1 MLYFKKNLWILFY
14 VIVFIGFLVVS
25 LVSYNLWTQIYD
37 TNKLK
42 QESITKISSSSLNS
56 FFLQYEMILDILS
69 SDIQKNNNEI
79 SKKYNQEVFDRLMD
93 LNENLAGLALI
104 NVAGDV
110 LVTNSAISKQK
121 IPNFKENV
129 FTKNTFSQTLVEHKM
144 VIGRTYYQK
153 NFKSLVIPIR
163 KSIRDK
169 NGKVFLVLAASI
181 KVKQGK
187 NFLNKQLKNNSSYV
201 ISLFRNFDYYF
212 QLLPQNNADNLH
224 IYNESFPTLRLN
236 NYTLDLDGKKKHD
249 IEYYKKSE
257 DIFTINK
264 SNFYKNDGFIVSVG
278 YIKRYDLWMVV
289 KNPAAKLQNL
299 FLETFYIILFIYLI
313 LILIAFFVFKYILKF
328 ENKKR
333 NELHYQATHDYLT
346 SLNNR
351 MFLSGIENSLIVD
364 DSQPFSLFFIDMD
377 NFKSINDNYGHVV
390 GDKVLQEI
398 ALRLK
403 NVINNED
410 ILIRYSGDEFILIS
424 KIINKSEVSKLAQ
437 KILVALSNSF
447 RIDTLEFILGS
458 SIGISQ
464 FPKDASNL
472 DKIKAYADLSMY
484 EAKKTRN
491 TFRIFEDSIKNKY
504 INDTK
509 IEKQLKTSFDNK
521 EFSMVYQPQMNC
533 NGTLR
538 GVEALVRWKNQE
550 LGFVSP
556 VDFIKVVEDI
566 GFMPK
571 LGRFIIDTSIKD
583 MKDLQNEL
591 QLSFHLS
598 INISVKQFLRENFYL
613 QFMAFIQKHDFDNN
627 YLTIEIT
634 ESIFIEDI
642 SFILDVLNKFKKQN
656 IKVSLDDFGT
666 GYSSLSLLKKLPIDE
681 LKIDKSFVDDILVNQ
696 ASKNMV
702 ESIISIAR
710 NLGFY
715 TVAEGV
721 ETKEQR
727 DLLAAMHCD
736 IIQGYHYSKPLK
748 IDELKSYIKNLA

>member
-14 VIVFIGFLVVS
+14 LIVFIGFLVVS
-25 LVSYNLWTQIYD
+25 LVSFNLWTQVYD
-37 TNKLK
+37 NNKLK
-42 QESITKISSSSLNS
+42 QESITKISSSSLHS

-69 SDIQKNNNEI
+69 SDMKKNNDDI
-79 SKKYNQEVFDRLMD
+79 SQIYNQEKFDRLME
-93 LNENLAGLALI
+93 LNKNLAGLALI
-104 NVAGDV
+104 NVDGDV
-110 LVTNSAISKQK
+110 LVTNSKIANQI
-121 IPNFKENV
+121 IPNFKENI
-129 FTKNTFSQTLVEHKM
+129 FTKDTFNQTLLEDKM

-169 NGKVFLVLAASI
+169 DGKVFLVLAASI
-181 KVKQGK
+181 KVNNGK
-187 NFLNKQLKNNSSYV
+187 NFLNKQLKDKSSYI
-201 ISLFRNFDYYF
+201 ISLFRNFDHYF

-224 IYNESFPTLRLN
+224 IYNEAFPTLRFN
-236 NYTLDLDGKKKHD
+236 NYTLDLEQDKD
-249 IEYYKKSE
+249 IDYYKNSE

-264 SNFYKNDGFIVSVG
+264 NNFYKNNGYIVSVG

-289 KNPAAKLQNL
+289 KNPAVKLQSL
-299 FLETFYIILFIYLI
+299 FFETFYIILFIYLI

-333 NELHYQATHDYLT
+333 KELHYQATHDYLT
-346 SLNNR
+346 CLNNR
-351 MFLSGIENSLIVD
+351 MFLSGIENSLVVD
-364 DSQPFSLFFIDMD
+364 HTKPFSLFFIDMD
-377 NFKSINDNYGHVV
+377 NFKSINDNYGHIV
-390 GDKVLQEI
+390 GDRVLQEI

-403 NVINNED
+403 KVISKED

-424 KIINKSEVSKLAQ
+424 KIINKSEVSNLAQ
-437 KILVALSNSF
+437 KILTSLSNSF

-491 TFRIFEDSIKNKY
+491 TFRIFEDSIKKKY

-533 NGTLR
+533 NGSLR
-538 GVEALVRWKNQE
+538 GVEALVRWNNKE

-583 MKDLQNEL
+583 MKDIQNEL
-591 QLSFHLS
+591 KISFHLS

-613 QFMAFIQKHDFDNN
+613 QFMALIEKHDFDKN

-642 SFILDVLNKFKKQN
+642 GFILNVLNKFKKEN

-681 LKIDKSFVDDILVNQ
+681 LKIDKSFVDDILVNK
-696 ASKNMV
+696 ASRNMV

-721 ETKEQR
+721 ETKDQR
-727 DLLAAMHCD
+727 DLLALMHCD
-736 IIQGYHYSKPLK
+736 IIQGYYYSKPLK
-748 IDELKSYIKNLA
+748 IDELKAYIKNLA